1 MMKLVRVHLLAPT
14 QRARLHQH
22 QSGRTII
29 EIMIA
34 LAIGLIIVAAVMGA
48 FVSNQQSSTQLNAS
62 AKLAQELAGAMNLIG
77 QTIRSA
83 GTSDLESSTA
93 VGDRARR
100 LKMPVVSGC
109 DGGYALAG
117 NDIPDVTTNTA
128 CNSSA
133 AGNDAITLGSQVEA
147 ARCPT
152 STSGS
157 ITSYYNN
164 ADSFVNTSWGKD
176 LLGQCVDAV
185 LNPQGIPVSE
195 VMHRFFIHKKL
206 PTNAN
211 PDPSNNLYIGSTT
224 TGSTGGQN
232 AAQPVF
238 PDVEQMKLRY
248 LVSTLENGEG
258 DVYMTAAQV
267 NSASFWPRVVGVRVC
282 LVMSTKEKGVAQT
295 AANNYVD
302 CNGVSV
308 AGANNRI
315 YRSSSALFLIRSRA
329 TPISHVNG

>member
-1 MMKLVRVHLLAPT
+1 MMNLARVHLRASAPST
-14 QRARLHQH
+14 RQH
-22 QSGRTII
+22 LRQTGRTII

-34 LAIGLIIVAAVMGA
+34 LSLGLIIVAAVMGA

-77 QTIRSA
+77 QAIRSA

-100 LKMPVVSGC
+100 LRMPVVSGC
-109 DGGYALAG
+109 DGGYAMAG
-117 NDIPDVTTNTA
+117 TDIPDVATNSA

-152 STSGS
+152 TSSGS

-176 LLGQCVDAV
+176 LLGQCVNAV

-195 VMHRFFIHKKL
+195 VMHRFFIHKKV

-224 TGSTGGQN
+224 TDSNGTQN

-267 NSASFWPRVVGVRVC
+267 NSSVFWGRVVGVRVC
-282 LVMSTKEKGVAQT
+282 IVMSTKEKGVAQT

-302 CNGVSV
+302 CNGASV

-315 YRSSSALFLIRSRA
+315 YRSSSALFLLRSRA
-329 TPISHVNG
+329 TPISHVSA